1 VNVALFGR
9 YARRVRLELFDH
21 LEDSTAASVI
31 DFEPSVGT
39 NDPLRCGRF
48 ETKIWLGVQD
58 AGLAR

>member
-48 ETKIWLGVQD
+48 ETKIWLGV
-58 AGLAR
+58 